1 MRIEDAPQTAERLG
15 IDIGR
20 PAKTELISLSGK
32 NTSLARTKE
41 SSPNRGA
48 QK

>member
-1 MRIEDAPQTAERLG
+1 MRIEETPQAVERFG

-20 PAKTELISLSGK
+20 PTETELISLSGK
-32 NTSLARTKE
+32 NTSLAGTKE